1 MKTLLILMMLMTAC
15 AAQTGNVKK
24 GQVVTD
30 DSTGSYFWYD
40 LKPDTVIYIA
50 NFVRGGRT
58 ISLTPEQYCT
68 WLNDSHV
75 ALVDERQIILEELE
89 FAREQVRAVENSL
102 KLLDKQ
108 EQFLR
113 RTKKIVR
120 DDLGVKC
127 KREAK

>member
-15 AAQTGNVKK
+15 TAQTGKAKK

-50 NFVRGGRT
+50 NFVRGGWT
-58 ISLTPEQYCT
+58 TSLTPEQYCK
-68 WLNDSHV
+68 WLDDSDA
-75 ALVDERQIILEELE
+75 ALVDERRLMLEELK
-89 FAREQVRAVENSL
+89 FAREQVRAVEKNL

-108 EQFLR
+108 AQFLR
-113 RTKKIVR
+113 QTKKIIR
-120 DDLGVKC
+120 DEIGIKC
-127 KREAK
+127 TRRTK

>member
-1 MKTLLILMMLMTAC
+1 
-15 AAQTGNVKK
+15 
-24 GQVVTD
+24 
-30 DSTGSYFWYD
+30 
-40 LKPDTVIYIA
+40 
-50 NFVRGGRT
+50 
-58 ISLTPEQYCT
+58 
-68 WLNDSHV
+68 V